1 MDKTGNATRNMLEN
15 SKFDIKKGHE
25 VEERLDNVK
34 GINEIRD
41 EIEKVIR
48 MVKDPEK
55 YQSKGA
61 KLHKGVLLFG
71 APGTGKTLL
80 ARAIA
85 GEAGTAFICTT
96 GANFDEMFVGVGAK
110 RVRELF

>member
-85 GEAGTAFICTT
+85 GEAGTAFIYTT